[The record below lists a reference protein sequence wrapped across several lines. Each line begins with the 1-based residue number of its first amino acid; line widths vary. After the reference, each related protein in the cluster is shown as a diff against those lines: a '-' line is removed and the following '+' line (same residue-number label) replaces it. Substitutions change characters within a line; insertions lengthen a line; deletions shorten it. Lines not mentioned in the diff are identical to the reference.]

1 MILPRATG
9 CPPMLL
15 HLRLSLLFLLL
26 LSAPLRA
33 NETADERVA
42 TPVGAI
48 ASPAPVVPPPPDSR
62 PVTSDPTTTPR
73 PPSANTPEPSTTPSP
88 SPRATPLPE
97 PLPVATVDAPPS
109 ESPTGFP
116 VPPTSPTPR
125 PTTTPRPAPSLTP
138 VPPPAVTQ
146 SPSSSPAATTGAP
159 GAETRLPGTVSGE
172 VPPEPTP
179 IHALTDP
186 DTSAVVAPTPE
197 PVLPFTLLDTE
208 VPPGNR
214 RRLSWYASDSFTGL
228 AEPTPVLIA
237 HGSRPGPVLCLTA
250 AIHGDEVNGIEMVRR
265 VLYGIDPEELTG
277 TVIGVPIVN
286 LQGYRQGSRYLPD
299 RRDLNRH
306 FPGHARGSAAA
317 RIAHSLFNGII
328 RRCDALVDLHTG
340 SFHRTNLPQVRGDLG
355 IDSVVHLTKG
365 FGATAVLSSQGP
377 PGSLRRAATD
387 IGIPAITLE
396 AGEPMRFQS
405 EEVDHGVRA
414 LRSLL
419 NHLKMVPRFRLW
431 GEPQP
436 IYYESVWLR
445 VNDGGILTSLV
456 PLGARV
462 IKDQVLGEVT
472 DPITN
477 RRNEIRAPFDGRVLG
492 MALNQ
497 SVIPGFAAYHVGI
510 QRSEEELA
518 TADPAESTE
527 SDAAAD
533 DTEQSDLA
541 PPDMEVAPE
550 TDAPP
555 ADVGDSAL
563 SDEEERPD

>member
-1 MILPRATG
+1 
-9 CPPMLL
+9 MLL
-15 HLRLSLLFLLL
+15 HLRLPLLLLLL
-26 LSAPLRA
+26 LSAPIQA
-33 NETADERVA
+33 TETADERVA

-48 ASPAPVVPPPPDSR
+48 VAPAPMLPAAPDPQPV
-62 PVTSDPTTTPR
+62 PVTVDPTATPT
-73 PPSANTPEPSTTPSP
+73 PSSANTPKPSTSPLPSP
-88 SPRATPLPE
+88 SPSPSVTPLPE
-97 PLPVATVDAPPS
+97 PLPLAAVEPPH
-109 ESPTGFP
+109 ETPAGARAQ
-116 VPPTSPTPR
+116 TS
-125 PTTTPRPAPSLTP
+125 PAPSPTTKPPPTLSSTPRSDPTTVTVP
-138 VPPPAVTQ
+138 VP
-146 SPSSSPAATTGAP
+146 SPAATVAP
-159 GAETRLPGTVSGE
+159 GVEPSLPDTVS
-172 VPPEPTP
+172 PDSQPQPTP
-179 IHALTDP
+179 VHGMPDP
-186 DTSAVVAPTPE
+186 QAPPVATPTPE

-518 TADPAESTE
+518 TAEPAEASA
-527 SDAAAD
+527 SDVTAD

-550 TDAPP
+550 PDAP
-555 ADVGDSAL
+555 AEDIGDSAL